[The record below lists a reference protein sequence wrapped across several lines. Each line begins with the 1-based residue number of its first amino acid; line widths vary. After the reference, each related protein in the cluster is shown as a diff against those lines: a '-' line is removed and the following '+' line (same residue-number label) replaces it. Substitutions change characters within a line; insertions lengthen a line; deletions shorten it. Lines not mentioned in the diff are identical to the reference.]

1 MFLASKTAWS
11 GVVFLLLVTGISGR
25 RPIPLASGATLGKET
40 PAVAYP
46 NDIKDLQQT
55 LRGKRYY
62 GGNVDGVIGLR
73 TRASLR
79 EFQKAENLPVTGQL
93 DSQTADKLGIRLEHR
108 EEFGYQAS
116 KDKPSAGIT
125 WAKGSGRT
133 SKTPRKVVNAVAAA
147 ESGRGDRGQTLQA
160 ENDNHPQ

>member
-1 MFLASKTAWS
+1 MFLASKTVWS

-25 RPIPLASGATLGKET
+25 RPIPLASGATLSKEST
-40 PAVAYP
+40 AVAYP
-46 NDIKDLQQT
+46 NDVKDLQRT

-62 GGNVDGVIGLR
+62 SGNVDGVIGLR

-79 EFQKAENLPVTGQL
+79 EFQKAQNLPVTGQL

-108 EEFGYQAS
+108 EEIGYQAS
-116 KDKPSAGIT
+116 KEKPSAGIQ

-133 SKTPRKVVNAVAAA
+133 SKTPRKVAKAVAAA
-147 ESGRGDRGQTLQA
+147 ESGRGDRALTLQT
-160 ENDNHPQ
+160 ENDTHPQ